1 MNPEIQYLF
10 DALIEELNAIKR
22 EESDIIL
29 LSSRSLDATLQAI
42 RTLRE
47 KALPFYGDTAKEI
60 MFFKNVKPLF
70 QSIQIY
76 HLAVLQLELKK
87 PPHGSGDQRKYFQE
101 EACKLKHFFDSNI
114 DFYRYWRAG
123 STHLDTQYFT
133 RRQQILYADSD
144 RNYFYGDKEFST
156 PRDYTLSKLL
166 AYEMLD
172 SYLMEAIEEASP
184 ITAVLPVA
192 GAPLTWTA
200 PKGGLIELIYA
211 FQSHEVFNCG
221 DADIRLIAEYF
232 QRVFNVNLGNL
243 YRRFQEIRIRKKSRS
258 FFLDQ
263 LREKL
268 IQRMDYTD
276 EHPNKYC
283 YPESIN
289 AKIIKPRKDGGL
301 II

>member
-1 MNPEIQYLF
+1 MSPELQYLY
-10 DALIEELNAIKR
+10 DALVEELNTINR

-29 LSSRSLDATLQAI
+29 LSSRSLDVTLQAL
-42 RTLRE
+42 RTLRD
-47 KALPFYGDTAKEI
+47 KALPFQGDSAKEI
-60 MFFKNVKPLF
+60 VFFKHVKPLF
-70 QSIQIY
+70 QSRQIY
-76 HLAVLQLELKK
+76 HLAVLQLELRK
-87 PPHGSGDQRKYFQE
+87 PLQGSGDQRKYFQE
-101 EACKLKHFFDSNI
+101 EAGRLKQFFDSNL
-114 DFYRYWRAG
+114 DFYRYWRSG

-133 RRQQILYADSD
+133 RKPQILYADSD

-172 SYLMEAIEEASP
+172 SYLMDAIEEVSP
-184 ITAVLPVA
+184 MPVMLPSA
-192 GAPLTWTA
+192 GAALTWTA

-211 FQSHEVFNCG
+211 FQSHGVFNCG

-232 QRVFNVNLGNL
+232 QRAFNVNLGNL

-268 IQRMDYTD
+268 IERMDYTD
-276 EHPNKYC
+276 EHPNKY
-283 YPESIN
+283 
-289 AKIIKPRKDGGL
+289 
-301 II
+301 